1 MLLYNYTPLVPH
13 SSLIRVHYGG
23 NGLGS
28 VFARLFSKI
37 AAKTAAKAA
46 LSAAKVASRK
56 AISVATKQG
65 MHAAKIAGRKAL
77 KVATTHG
84 TKFAKKAV
92 KKGIKKATEYGT
104 EAAIHGIDALSQSA
118 INKGVPESAVHNVS
132 NFVKE
137 GTQSAANK
145 LKTTAVKKVNSGI
158 DNITGEVNTRF
169 GEEKERT
176 RRPLKRKSN
185 SGGYQTVKKKKKTI
199 HKRKRNR
206 EKTLSTLIDE
216 A

>member
-1 MLLYNYTPLVPH
+1 
-13 SSLIRVHYGG
+13 
-23 NGLGS
+23 
-28 VFARLFSKI
+28 
-37 AAKTAAKAA
+37 

-56 AISVATKQG
+56 AITIAAKQG
-65 MHAAKIAGRKAL
+65 IHAAKIAGRKAL

-92 KKGIKKATEYGT
+92 KKGIKKATEYGA

-118 INKGVPESAVHNVS
+118 INKGVPVSAVHNVS

-137 GTQSAANK
+137 GTQSAANT
-145 LKTTAVKKVNSGI
+145 LKTTAVQKVNSGI
-158 DNITGEVNTRF
+158 DNIPGEVNTRF
-169 GEEKERT
+169 GDIIEKEK
-176 RRPLKRKSN
+176 RRHLKRKSTVS
-185 SGGYQTVKKKKKTI
+185 SGGYRTVKRKKK
-199 HKRKRNR
+199 RKNR

>member
-1 MLLYNYTPLVPH
+1 MLLYNYTPFVPH
-13 SSLIRVHYGG
+13 SSLVRMHYGG

-46 LSAAKVASRK
+46 LSAVKVASRK
-56 AISVATKQG
+56 AISVAAKQG
-65 MHAAKIAGRKAL
+65 IHAAKIAGRKAL

-84 TKFAKKAV
+84 TKFAKKAA
-92 KKGIKKATEYGT
+92 KQGIKEATEYGA

-118 INKGVPESAVHNVS
+118 INKGVPASAVHNVS
-132 NFVKE
+132 NFIRE
-137 GTQSAANK
+137 GTQSTADK

-158 DNITGEVNTRF
+158 DNITGEINTRF
-169 GEEKERT
+169 GDITEKERK
-176 RRPLKRKSN
+176 RPLKRKVTAS
-185 SGGYQTVKKKKKTI
+185 SGYKTVKRKKT
-199 HKRKRNR
+199 HKSRKNR

>member
-13 SSLIRVHYGG
+13 SFLIRMHYGG
-23 NGLGS
+23 NVLGS
-28 VFARLFSKI
+28 VFAKLFSKI